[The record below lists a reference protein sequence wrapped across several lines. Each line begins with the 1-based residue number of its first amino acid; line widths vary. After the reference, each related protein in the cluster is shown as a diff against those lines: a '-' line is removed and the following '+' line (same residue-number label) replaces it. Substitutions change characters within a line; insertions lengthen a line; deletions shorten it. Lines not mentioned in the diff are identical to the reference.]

1 MGRAHVRV
9 HRMPLVRISLLKG
22 KPKEYIRAI
31 SDGVHQALI
40 DAYSIPHGDR
50 FQLIHQHEPHEF
62 IYDAGYLG
70 IHRTDDVVF
79 IHIVAGNWRDKAA
92 KKALYQA
99 IADRLVAN
107 PGLRREDVQVI
118 LSPNQRDDWSFG
130 NGLASYIKDA
140 DPG

>member
-1 MGRAHVRV
+1 
-9 HRMPLVRISLLKG
+9 MPLVRISLLKG
-22 KPKEYIRAI
+22 KPKEYICAI

-40 DAYSIPHGDR
+40 DAYNIPPGDR

-62 IYDAGYLG
+62 VYDADYLG

-79 IHIVAGNWRDKAA
+79 IHIVAGNWRDTAA